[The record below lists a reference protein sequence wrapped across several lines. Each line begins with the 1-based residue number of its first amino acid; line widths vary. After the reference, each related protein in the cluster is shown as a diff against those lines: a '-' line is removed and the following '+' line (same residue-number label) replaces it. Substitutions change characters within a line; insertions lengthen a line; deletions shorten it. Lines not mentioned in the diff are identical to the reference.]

1 MSGRSGYGRSRIV
14 GKLINLPAN
23 PNMAGL
29 APKVGKPGWAIR
41 LYYQRVDEC
50 CAKPCEPIRIIRRI
64 FVTGNSITDASLT
77 GASNPSPAGQNAS
90 GFIADTGGAPI
101 TTARTENQA
110 YYGIIY
116 NRKIDMAPTDVNTP
130 VTGSVIQLTQ
140 VDVAGTE
147 TPVAT
152 LNDND
157 FKTIIAS
164 QLYGTIGT
172 TFNLNLGRQTVSASP
187 YTNQNSTVSGGSPQ
201 TWSAVNQTTLPS
213 DIQSRLFGTGGG
225 SSAMAY
231 IITNPEK
238 IGGYGI
244 LFNITQI
251 LNASFFGIDNAAG
264 TSVRGIKVEP
274 STGPAGITNRQAFR
288 KDVFAMTT
296 TNNNISTTYTPG
308 SLITTEDC
316 FGAAV
321 AAPIGGF
328 AIADTTGL
336 PPLELLA

>member
-14 GKLINLPAN
+14 GKIIHKPAN
-23 PNMAGL
+23 MMMAGL

-41 LYYQRVDEC
+41 LYYQRVNETLTSSV
-50 CAKPCEPIRIIRRI
+50 CEPIKIIKRI

-77 GASNPSPAGQNAS
+77 NAGSGAGANAN
-90 GFIADTGGAPI
+90 GFLADVGGSPI
-101 TTARTENQA
+101 TTARTESQA

-172 TFNLNLGRQTVSASP
+172 TFSINLGSQTVSASI
-187 YTNQNSTVSGGSPQ
+187 YTNQNGTPQ
-201 TWSAVNQTTLPS
+201 SWDAVNKTALPS
-213 DIQSRLFGTGGG
+213 DIQSRLLGFGGG

-231 IITNPEK
+231 IITNPDK

-251 LNASFFGIDNAAG
+251 LNSSFFGEDNAG
-264 TSVRGIKVEP
+264 QGGGSGIRGVKVEP
-274 STGPAGITNRQAFR
+274 PSIANMQSFR

-316 FGAAV
+316 FGATV

-336 PPLELLA
+336 PPLQLLA

>member
-50 CAKPCEPIRIIRRI
+50 CAKPCEPIKIIRRI
-64 FVTGNSITDASLT
+64 FVTGNSITDANLT
-77 GASNPSPAGQNAS
+77 GNSNPSPAGQNAN
-90 GFIADTGGAPI
+90 GFLADNGGSPLEAV
-101 TTARTENQA
+101 RTETQA

-157 FKTIIAS
+157 FKPIIAS

-172 TFNLNLGRQTVSASP
+172 TFSINLGRQTVSAAS
-187 YTNQNSTVSGGSPQ
+187 YTNQNGTPQ
-201 TWSAVNQTTLPS
+201 SWDAVNKTALPS
-213 DIQSRLFGTGGG
+213 DIQSRLLGFGGG
-225 SSAMAY
+225 SGAMAY
-231 IITNPEK
+231 IITNKEK
-238 IGGYGI
+238 LGGYGI

-251 LNASFFGIDNAAG
+251 LNSSFFGEDNAG
-264 TSVRGIKVEP
+264 QGGGSGIRGVKVEP
-274 STGPAGITNRQAFR
+274 PTVSNMQTFR

-308 SLITTEDC
+308 SMITTEDC
-316 FGAAV
+316 FGATV

>member
-50 CAKPCEPIRIIRRI
+50 CAKPCEPIKIIRRI
-64 FVTGNSITDASLT
+64 FVTGNSITDANLT
-77 GASNPSPAGQNAS
+77 GASQPSPAGQDAS
-90 GFIADTGGAPI
+90 GFLADTGGA
-101 TTARTENQA
+101 TLLASRTENQA

-172 TFNLNLGRQTVSASP
+172 TFSINLGRQTVSAAP
-187 YTNQNSTVSGGSPQ
+187 YTNQNGTPQ
-201 TWSAVNQTTLPS
+201 SWDDVNKITATS
-213 DIQSRLFGTGGG
+213 VESRLLGFGGG

-231 IITNPEK
+231 IITNKEK
-238 IGGYGI
+238 LGGYGI

-251 LNASFFGIDNAAG
+251 LNSSFFGEDNAG
-264 TSVRGIKVEP
+264 QGGGSGIRGVKVEP
-274 STGPAGITNRQAFR
+274 PTVSNMQTFR

-308 SLITTEDC
+308 SMITTEDC
-316 FGAAV
+316 FGATV

>member
-1 MSGRSGYGRSRIV
+1 MSGRSGYGRSKIV
-14 GKLINLPAN
+14 GKIIHLPAN
-23 PNMAGL
+23 INMAGL
-29 APKVGKPGWAIR
+29 APRVGKPGWAIR
-41 LYYQRVDEC
+41 LYYQRVDGC
-50 CAKPCEPIRIIRRI
+50 CLPCEPIRIIRRI
-64 FVTGNSITDASLT
+64 FVTGNSITDANLT
-77 GASNPSPAGQNAS
+77 GASQPSPAGQDAN
-90 GFIADTGGAPI
+90 GFKADTGGSPI
-101 TTARTENQA
+101 LAARTENQA

-116 NRKIDMAPTDVNTP
+116 NRKIDMAPTDVSPPT
-130 VTGSVIQLTQ
+130 TGSVIQLTQ

-147 TPVAT
+147 TQVAT
-152 LNDND
+152 LNDDD
-157 FKTIIAS
+157 FKTINAS
-164 QLYGTIGT
+164 QLYGPVGT
-172 TFNLNLGRQTVSASP
+172 TFNINLGTQTVSASP
-187 YTNQNSTVSGGSPQ
+187 YTNQNSTVSAGTPQ

-225 SSAMAY
+225 SGAMAY

-274 STGPAGITNRQAFR
+274 PTVSNMQTFR

-308 SLITTEDC
+308 SLVTPQDCSLGEDLT
-316 FGAAV
+316 V
-321 AAPIGGF
+321 AAPVGGF
-328 AIADTTGL
+328 VIADTTGQ
-336 PPLELLA
+336 PPLQLLA

>member
-14 GKLINLPAN
+14 GKIIHKPAN
-23 PNMAGL
+23 MMMAGL
-29 APKVGKPGWAIR
+29 APRVGKSGASIR
-41 LYYQRVDEC
+41 LYWQRVDEC
-50 CAKPCEPIRIIRRI
+50 CVGEYCEPIRIIRRI

-77 GASNPSPAGQNAS
+77 NAGS
-90 GFIADTGGAPI
+90 GGGANANGFLADSGGYPSTI
-101 TTARTENQA
+101 EAGRTETQA

-157 FKTIIAS
+157 FKPIIAS

-172 TFNLNLGRQTVSASP
+172 TFSINLGRQTVSAAS
-187 YTNQNSTVSGGSPQ
+187 YTNQNGTPQ
-201 TWSAVNQTTLPS
+201 SWDAVNKTALPS
-213 DIQSRLFGTGGG
+213 DIQSRLLGFGGG
-225 SSAMAY
+225 SGAMAY
-231 IITNPEK
+231 IITNPDK

-251 LNASFFGIDNAAG
+251 LNSSFFGEDNAG
-264 TSVRGIKVEP
+264 QGGGSGIRGVKVEP
-274 STGPAGITNRQAFR
+274 PSISNMQSFR

-316 FGAAV
+316 FGATV

-336 PPLELLA
+336 PPLQLLA

>member
-14 GKLINLPAN
+14 GKLIHRPAN
-23 PNMAGL
+23 MMIAGL
-29 APKVGKPGWAIR
+29 APRVGKSGASIR
-41 LYYQRVDEC
+41 LYWQRVDEC
-50 CAKPCEPIRIIRRI
+50 CVGEYCEPIKIIKRI

-77 GASNPSPAGQNAS
+77 NAGSGAGANAN
-90 GFIADTGGAPI
+90 GFLADVGGSPI
-101 TTARTENQA
+101 TTARTESQA

-157 FKTIIAS
+157 FKTIDDS
-164 QLYGTIGT
+164 QLWGPVGE
-172 TFNLNLGRQTVSASP
+172 TFSINLGRQTVSASI
-187 YTNQNSTVSGGSPQ
+187 YTNQNGTPQ
-201 TWSAVNQTTLPS
+201 SWDAVNKTALPS
-213 DIQSRLFGTGGG
+213 DIQSRLLGFGGG

-231 IITNPEK
+231 IITNPDK

-251 LNASFFGIDNAAG
+251 LNSSFFGEDNAG
-264 TSVRGIKVEP
+264 QGGGSGIRGVKVELP
-274 STGPAGITNRQAFR
+274 SVGNMQSFR

-316 FGAAV
+316 FGATV

-328 AIADTTGL
+328 TIADTTGL

>member
-29 APKVGKPGWAIR
+29 APRVGKPGWAIR
-41 LYYQRVDEC
+41 LYYQRVDGC
-50 CAKPCEPIRIIRRI
+50 CGEPCEPIKIIRRI
-64 FVTGNSITDASLT
+64 FVTGNSITDANLT
-77 GASNPSPAGQNAS
+77 NAGSGGGLNAN
-90 GFIADTGGAPI
+90 GFIADTGGSPLI
-101 TTARTENQA
+101 TRRTENQA
-110 YYGIIY
+110 YYCIIY
-116 NRKIDMAPTDVNTP
+116 NRKVDMAPSDVATP
-130 VTGSVIQLTQ
+130 APGSVIQLTQ

-147 TPVAT
+147 TAVTT

-157 FKTIIAS
+157 FKTINAS
-164 QLYGTIGT
+164 QIYGTIGT
-172 TFNLNLGRQTVSASP
+172 TFNINLGRQTVSTAP
-187 YTNQNSTVSGGSPQ
+187 YTNQNSTVSGGTPQ
-201 TWSAVNQTTLPS
+201 TWSAVNKTALPS

-231 IITNPEK
+231 IITNPDK

-251 LNASFFGIDNAAG
+251 LNASFFGIDNGAG

-274 STGPAGITNRQAFR
+274 PTTSNMQTFR

-316 FGAAV
+316 FERAV